1 MVTNEVKVIQEENWP
16 LTQKGL
22 RSLVS
27 LANYYHPFLRDF
39 SKVARTTLNLL
50 KKNDYPKSGM
60 SIVIKPLG
68 GLRASSLHKMWS
80 SSQVFTNIL
89 RCT

>member
-1 MVTNEVKVIQEENWP
+1 MKNVKAIQEENWP

-22 RSLVS
+22 RSLVG
-27 LANYYHPFLRDF
+27 LANYYHHFIRDF
-39 SKVARTTLNLL
+39 SKVARTILNLL

-60 SIVIKPLG
+60 SLVTKPLG
-68 GLRASSLHKMWS
+68 SLRASSLHKMWS
-80 SSQVFTNIL
+80 SFRVFTSIL